1 MVKHL
6 YYLRH
11 GQTIFNLEG
20 VWQGRADSPLSTLGE
35 RQARAAGEHLRGMGV
50 AFDHVFRSPLGRV
63 AQTLEVADP
72 SLAARA
78 MAVDDLIE
86 MSFGTLDGTPIE
98 GDPRDYAM
106 DFFATIGGERPEDVT
121 ARTCAALEELMMR
134 PECNNVLVVGH
145 GTTARLFC
153 GAWATNARVEL
164 AGPLPN
170 CALLAFAFD
179 GATREFCLEDIWAP
193 GIDG

>member
-1 MVKHL
+1 M
-6 YYLRH
+6 
-11 GQTIFNLEG
+11 
-20 VWQGRADSPLSTLGE
+20 
-35 RQARAAGEHLRGMGV
+35 GM
-50 AFDHVFRSPLGRV
+50 ALDHVFRSPLGRV

-78 MAVDDLIE
+78 VAMDALIE
-86 MSFGTLDGTPIE
+86 MSFGALDGTPIE

-106 DFFATIGGERPEDVT
+106 GFFATIGGERPEDVT
-121 ARTCAALEELMMR
+121 ARTCAALEQLMMR
-134 PECNNVLVVGH
+134 PECNNVLVAGH

-153 GAWATNARVEL
+153 ESCAATSRIEL

-170 CALLAFAFD
+170 CALLTFAFD
-179 GATREFCLEDIWAP
+179 GATREFSLEDIWDP